1 MRLRGIKLSGYSV
14 NDGKIKKKVTH
25 RSVSERIRQQ
35 KSKKIKPVR
44 RTPT

>member
-14 NDGKIKKKVTH
+14 RDGKIKK
-25 RSVSERIRQQ
+25 RIRYSSVSERIRQQ